1 MARYRK
7 VSVQIW
13 GDRKFRRL
21 STEGALVCFH
31 ILTHPNMTSIGAM
44 RGTVVGLA
52 SEIPETISPEGYAKG
67 FEEGLRE
74 GLWEASS
81 EAPLIVVP
89 NFLRHNKPESP
100 NVVRSWAAIVD
111 TLPECEL
118 RDIHFQRVKAFA
130 EGLGKG
136 FREALPE
143 AFREPLPK
151 GMPNPE
157 PEPEQEPEQEHK
169 QERLPAPPNAPAAP
183 PAEKRACASGLKSR
197 FEQFWAEY
205 PSKKARLKAW
215 EAFEKLAPDDA
226 LLATMLE
233 ALSLQRTCNQW
244 RRGVIPN
251 PDTWLRERR
260 WEDQSA
266 DPPTAPA
273 AGLEGKPAPPPD
285 PPPGWQRP
293 RVRLP
298 GGSGPAEPSAVGGVG
313 LLAKPPT
320 VVTCGTCGWT
330 GLRCQATERGECP
343 ECGAAERIARAGLKP
358 PWNAT
363 KRGRCA
369 RAWSVGRGALRR
381 LEEAG
386 VRMLET
392 IRERGRKHDRE
403 GKKTAS

>member
-1 MARYRK
+1 
-7 VSVQIW
+7 
-13 GDRKFRRL
+13 
-21 STEGALVCFH
+21 
-31 ILTHPNMTSIGAM
+31 MTSIGAM
-44 RGTVVGLA
+44 RGTVAGLA

-81 EAPLIVVP
+81 EAPLIAVP
-89 NFLRHNKPESP
+89 NFLKHNKPESP

-118 RDIHFQRVKAFA
+118 RDIHFQRVKAFV

-143 AFREPLPK
+143 AFREALPK

-169 QERLPAPPNAPAAP
+169 QERLPAPPNAPVAL

-233 ALSLQRTCNQW
+233 ALSLQKTCNQW

-260 WEDQSA
+260 WEDE
-266 DPPTAPA
+266 P
-273 AGLEGKPAPPPD
+273 EKPSDPPPD
-285 PPPGWQRP
+285 PPPGWKR
-293 RVRLP
+293 
-298 GGSGPAEPSAVGGVG
+298 
-313 LLAKPPT
+313 PT
-320 VVTCGTCGWT
+320 VSMP
-330 GLRCQATERGECP
+330 RQPPP
-343 ECGAAERIARAGLKP
+343 EIPPEAADRAGEWEGIQERLVETVDPDSFKAWISP
-358 PWNAT
+358 T
-363 KRGRCA
+363 RCLGR
-369 RAWSVGRGALRR
+369 
-381 LEEAG
+381 
-386 VRMLET
+386 T
-392 IRERGRKHDRE
+392 DRE
-403 GKKTAS
+403 IWLAAPTLLHRSRLISGFDEAILAASGARRAHYLVAEIEQEVEA